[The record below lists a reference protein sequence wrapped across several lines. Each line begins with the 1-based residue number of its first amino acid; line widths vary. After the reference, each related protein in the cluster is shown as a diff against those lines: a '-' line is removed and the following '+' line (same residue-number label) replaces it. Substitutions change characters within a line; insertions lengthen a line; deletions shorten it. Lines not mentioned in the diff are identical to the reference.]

1 MNRLQA
7 YTLSGRAARNT
18 GKGPHMAQPRMLLDA
33 QIEIGIRALAHRS
46 DGTFGGMGS
55 RIGNNGEY
63 DEQAV

>member
-1 MNRLQA
+1 
-7 YTLSGRAARNT
+7 
-18 GKGPHMAQPRMLLDA
+18 MAQPRMLLDA